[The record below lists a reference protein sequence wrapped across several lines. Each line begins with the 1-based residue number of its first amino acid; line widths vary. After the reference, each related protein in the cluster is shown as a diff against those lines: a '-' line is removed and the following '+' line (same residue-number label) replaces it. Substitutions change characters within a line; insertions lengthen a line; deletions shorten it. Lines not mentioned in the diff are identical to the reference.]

1 MHHFLVDVASLR
13 NAHRHAGDDVVLETL
28 RLDALHVLDDTL
40 VGSLAAALVGDLRT
54 TVDRAE
60 DRVHLHEV
68 VILDRLQQRRVRL
81 PLKPHS
87 KHYLQT
93 EARLREHV
101 HDLVDGAVLQQRL
114 SAVKANRQIVDFPT
128 HDSVA
133 ACPLKGLQL
142 GEVVGHFLWVRVSLI
157 LVDLQITPSRSSN
170 GDILDI
176 LIVLVGTAI
185 RASEVA
191 TLCLSSEFTCLP
203 ESR

>member
-1 MHHFLVDVASLR
+1 MHHLLVDVASLR
-13 NAHRHAGDDVVLETL
+13 NAHRHAGDDVVLEAL
-28 RLDALHVLDDTL
+28 RLDALHVLHDTL
-40 VGSLAAALVGDLRT
+40 VGSVAAALVGDLRT
-54 TVDRAE
+54 AVDRAE

-68 VILDRLQQRRVRL
+68 VVLDRLQQRRVRL

-87 KHYLQT
+87 KHYLQA

-114 SAVKANRQIVDFPT
+114 SAVKANRQIVDFPI

-133 ACPLKGLQL
+133 ARSLKGLQL
-142 GEVVGHFLWVRVSLI
+142 GEVVGHFLRVRVSLV
-157 LVDLQITPSRSSN
+157 LVDLQITCAHSSN
-170 GDILDI
+170 GDVLNV

-191 TLCLSSEFTCLP
+191 TLRLSSEFICLP